1 MPNTNKALVL
11 LRGGGDL
18 ASGVALRLH
27 RSGIKVVITEL
38 PEPLAVRRTVSFS
51 EVVYE
56 RRHGVEGVNARLVKR
71 DQLSAALDA
80 NEIPVLVDPD
90 ANILTFDV
98 RPLTFLVVVDARL
111 IKQPPSPLLI
121 DVPLHIGLGPGF
133 HAGEDCHAVIETR
146 RSHTLGRVYWT
157 GTTQPDSGEPE
168 GDRRRVLRAPS
179 DGVVVAHVKIGEHVE
194 EGQVIAEIRP
204 HVIPLEGHQDGVSKA
219 TFAPGAH
226 LPRAQVPGSA
236 GENLE
241 DNIRDSSVAPL
252 SQSDMKVVS
261 PFKGVLRGL
270 IRPGLHV
277 TKGLK
282 IGDVDPRDD
291 PSACY
296 LVSDKALSIGGGVLE
311 AILSSAEIREK
322 LFP

>member
-1 MPNTNKALVL
+1 MPNTNNVLVL

-18 ASGVALRLH
+18 ASGVALRLY
-27 RSGIKVVITEL
+27 RAGIKVVITEL

-51 EVVYE
+51 EAVYE
-56 RRHGVEGVNARLVKR
+56 GRHSVEGVNARLIKQN
-71 DQLSAALDA
+71 QLSAALDA
-80 NEIPVLVDPD
+80 NEIPVLIDPD
-90 ANILTFDV
+90 ANILTSDV
-98 RPLTFLVVVDARL
+98 RPFTFLVVVDARL
-111 IKQPPSPLLI
+111 IKQPASPLPI

-157 GTTQPDSGEPE
+157 GTTQADSGEPE

-179 DGVVVAHVKIGEHVE
+179 DGVVVAYAKIGEHVE
-194 EGQVIAEIRP
+194 EGRLIVEIQR
-204 HVIPLEGHQDGVSKA
+204 HVTLSKA
-219 TFAPGAH
+219 KG
-226 LPRAQVPGSA
+226 
-236 GENLE
+236 LE

-252 SQSDMKVVS
+252 PQSDMKVVS

-277 TKGLK
+277 TRGLK
-282 IGDVDPRDD
+282 IGDIDPRDD

-296 LVSDKALSIGGGVLE
+296 LVSDKALAIGGGVLE
-311 AILSSAEIREK
+311 AILSRAEIREK
-322 LFP
+322 LFY